1 MYIAFFQRLGNG
13 GLYVCVG
20 FIGHAIANFHQ
31 FERQIAPHQR
41 RPAQARYLDKRCFT
55 DDLNDFLQP
64 SVVEQRT
71 GLLQRQLF
79 FAIQFAGNHFQ
90 RIITGN
96 RTVQVQRRGIR
107 FLPAGTVFAN

>member
-13 GLYVCVG
+13 GLYVRVG
-20 FIGHAIANFHQ
+20 FAGHAIANFHQ

-41 RPAQARYLDKRCFT
+41 RPAQARYLDKRGFT

-64 SVVEQRT
+64 RVVEQRT

-107 FLPAGTVFAN
+107 FLLAGTVFAY